1 MVINF
6 VKINYLYIHSTWFR
20 VYNLSIFQLTAE
32 GNKTIC
38 NTNME
43 ILFSIVKLLEVLQD
57 FTYIM
62 RGESFLNLVGL
73 H

>member
-32 GNKTIC
+32 GNNTIC

-43 ILFSIVKLLEVLQD
+43 ILFSIVKILEVLQD